1 VIESLTEGVSGH
13 LPALCTPE
21 ELVARVRLVRFDAV
35 PLCRGIAKSCLTS
48 CAPIAARHPRY
59 VPGLPRVPTRSIAT
73 HRFFADF
80 RPKIVQMP
88 ASAQELGRFLEL
100 PYHIVLMRDETGGD
114 EEYWTARV
122 EELPGCE
129 ARGETADAAARGI
142 SKAMEDWLAAALQKG
157 NTVPEPRTASSHSG
171 RLLLRIPQAL
181 HAELAHKADRE
192 EVSLNGLITGMLAGA
207 VGWQREGLP
216 EESASERLPGASGSQ
231 APARSRFLRM
241 AIIAN
246 IVVVALA
253 ALAAI
258 ALLIV
263 AWQNGW

>member
-1 VIESLTEGVSGH
+1 M
-13 LPALCTPE
+13 PQR
-21 ELVARVRLVRFDAV
+21 AR
-35 PLCRGIAKSCLTS
+35 
-48 CAPIAARHPRY
+48 
-59 VPGLPRVPTRSIAT
+59 
-73 HRFFADF
+73 
-80 RPKIVQMP
+80 
-88 ASAQELGRFLEL
+88 ELGRFLEL

-129 ARGETADAAARGI
+129 ARGETADAAARAI

-157 NTVPEPRTASSHSG
+157 ATVPEPRPTSSHSG

-207 VGWQREGLP
+207 VGWQREGHP
-216 EESASERLPGASGSQ
+216 EEGASERLPEASGRQ
-231 APARSRFLRM
+231 APARSTFVRT

-246 IVVVALA
+246 IVVLVLA